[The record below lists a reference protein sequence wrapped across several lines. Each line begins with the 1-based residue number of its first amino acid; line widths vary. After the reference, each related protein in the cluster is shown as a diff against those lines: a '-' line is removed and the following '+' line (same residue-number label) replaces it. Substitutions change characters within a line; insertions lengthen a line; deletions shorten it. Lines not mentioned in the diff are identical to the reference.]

1 MVELQQFLGFL
12 GESFGCCTFA
22 IGGTV
27 DDVASNYL
35 ANHLSWEHLVGRH
48 SATAWIQA
56 NVSRLPLCT
65 TESAAVSGVRLS
77 LLQLVIGQ
85 RF

>member
-12 GESFGCCTFA
+12 DESFGCCTFA
-22 IGGTV
+22 IGGTA

-35 ANHLSWEHLVGRH
+35 ANHPFWEHLVGRH
-48 SATAWIQA
+48 SVTAWRRA
-56 NVSRLPLCT
+56 NVYRLPLCT
-65 TESAAVSGVRLS
+65 TESAAVSGVRLL

-85 RF
+85 QF

>member
-1 MVELQQFLGFL
+1 VVELQQFLGFL

-22 IGGTV
+22 IGATA

-35 ANHLSWEHLVGRH
+35 VNHLSWEHLVGRH
-48 SATAWIQA
+48 SAAAWRLT
-56 NVSRLPLCT
+56 NVFRLPLCT

-77 LLQLVIGQ
+77 LLQLVIDQ
-85 RF
+85 QF